1 MSDETG
7 KIIAFR
13 VNDEEYTMLSGLA
26 QMLYDNKKLP
36 KPTVNALA
44 KSFTFVV
51 TNQFIQIQNQAGVQT
66 A

>member
-7 KIIAFR
+7 KIIAFK
-13 VNDEEYTMLSGLA
+13 VTEEEYTMLSGLA

-36 KPTVNALA
+36 KASVNALA